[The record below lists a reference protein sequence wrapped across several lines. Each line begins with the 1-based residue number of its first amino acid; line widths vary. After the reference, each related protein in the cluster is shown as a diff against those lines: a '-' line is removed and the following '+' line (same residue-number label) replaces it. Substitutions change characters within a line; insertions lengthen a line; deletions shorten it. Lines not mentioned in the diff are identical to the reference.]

1 MSETRIHITRTRLVR
16 IYGTGLAAFTAIIGT
31 LTLVA
36 AFLARFDLS

>member
-1 MSETRIHITRTRLVR
+1 MPETRIPLTKAKLVR

-36 AFLARFDLS
+36 AFLARLGFN